1 MRPVHG
7 FFAVFVM
14 LGFGILPMPAKA
26 DAAAQKFLEE
36 IYRRYVGP
44 DTPGIA
50 LDSKKA
56 LLSLFTPELAA
67 MIAADSA
74 RAEQENEPPA
84 LDGDPFVFAQDW
96 DVKNVAVTVNDT
108 GPGKATG
115 VVSFTNFDEKKTIEL
130 DLVKLP
136 VGWRVDEIHW
146 PDGTLRG
153 ILTGEG
159 PDKDENGSRDTQKL

>member
-7 FFAVFVM
+7 FLAAFAM
-14 LGFGILPMPAKA
+14 LGFGILPVPAKA
-26 DAAAQKFLEE
+26 DASAQKFLEG
-36 IYRRYVGP
+36 IYQRYVGP

-50 LDSKKA
+50 LDGKEA

-96 DVKNVAVTVNDT
+96 DIKNVAVSVKDT
-108 GPGKATG
+108 GRGKATG
-115 VVSFTNFDEKKTIEL
+115 VVSFTNFGEKQTVEL
-130 DLVKLP
+130 NLLKLP
-136 VGWRVDEIHW
+136 AGWRVDEIHW

-153 ILTGEG
+153 ILTGDG
-159 PDKDENGSRDTQKL
+159 PGKELPGTQKL